1 MTTSTS
7 TGFETV
13 TLSAS
18 NEDRLSAAAQH
29 VHAAEAFL
37 HTARQSGVD
46 EWVSV
51 AYQHLHDALT
61 EHTTCLRECSSTRF
75 VPTPSEENPMNR
87 VSDHGADI
95 HELSSS
101 FPRVPARIVSAVFEA
116 YVPVTR
122 SKLEA
127 LQATRER
134 LSDALAA

>member
-7 TGFETV
+7 TGVEAG

-18 NEDRLSAAAQH
+18 NEDRLSAA
-29 VHAAEAFL
+29 EAFL
-37 HTARQSGVD
+37 HTARQAGVD

-61 EHTTCLRECSSTRF
+61 EHTACLRECSSDHF
-75 VPTPSEENPMNR
+75 VPTTSEENPMNR
-87 VSDHGADI
+87 TSDHGADI
-95 HELSSS
+95 HELHAS
-101 FPRVPARIVSAVFEA
+101 FPRVPARIVTAVFEA

-122 SKLEA
+122 SKHEA
-127 LQATRER
+127 PQATRKR